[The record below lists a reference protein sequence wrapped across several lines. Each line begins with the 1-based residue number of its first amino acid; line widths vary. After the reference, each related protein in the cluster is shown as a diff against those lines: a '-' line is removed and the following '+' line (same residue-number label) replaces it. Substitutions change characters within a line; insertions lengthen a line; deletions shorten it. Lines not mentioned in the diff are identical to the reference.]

1 LPYAVYAVAL
11 FFRYLYSEDET
22 MGRVMIINGE
32 YDSGKTGRLID
43 LYQRQEKGRGVKFLN
58 HKS

>member
-1 LPYAVYAVAL
+1 
-11 FFRYLYSEDET
+11 
-22 MGRVMIINGE
+22 MGRVRIINGE

-43 LYQRQEKGRGVKFLN
+43 LYQRQKNGIGVKFLN